1 MNTSL
6 SINIDKHDHAHAYV
20 NGSTYT
26 MKSIIYINNKFCK
39 IRKGISKS

>member
-1 MNTSL
+1 MYMNM
-6 SINIDKHDHAHAYV
+6 SINIDKHDPAHAYV

-26 MKSIIYINNKFCK
+26 IKSIIYINNKFCK